1 MATVRIP
8 PVLRPKTGGEGEVGA
23 AGATIGEVL
32 EALAAAHPDTRE
44 QLFSEGGELNRYVN
58 VYLNDEDVRVL
69 DGLGTAVGDSDTV
82 VILPAMA
89 GGSLKRNV
97 AARLRG
103 SKATWMAHNLLHYR
117 SLRRNASHYEEL
129 EIEKPVVGS
138 IAHRDIGRHSDEVP
152 WLDRPDAAE
161 RLAASTEA
169 ASFGPEIRSKLERW
183 IDDGYMVLEGHLS
196 RAEVDEINSDLER
209 QFEQGRIKYHP
220 LGKRVV
226 NAFEHSEPVRRAVTD
241 PELLRLLSFILGREV
256 SLFQTIDFFV
266 GSEQSAHSDSFHM
279 TTEPMGYL
287 IAIWV
292 ALEDVDPESG
302 PVYYYPGSHK
312 LPYVMTEDLGGAEG
326 EVAGGKEARYAE
338 RIRSLIADRD
348 LEPVEFTAKAGDV
361 LIWHANLLHGGR
373 GIAREGATRKSLVA
387 HYFAS
392 GVLCYH
398 EVTERP
404 ALVRT

>member
-8 PVLRPKTGGEGEVGA
+8 PVLRPKTGGEGEVEA
-23 AGATIGEVL
+23 AGATVGEVL
-32 EALAAAHPDTRE
+32 EGLAAAHPETRG
-44 QLFSEGGELNRYVN
+44 QLFSDDGELNRYVN

-69 DGLGTAVGDSDTV
+69 DGLETAVSDSDTV

-89 GGSLKRNV
+89 GGSLKRTV
-97 AARLRG
+97 AGRLRE
-103 SKATWMAHNLLHYR
+103 SKATWVAHNLLHYR
-117 SLRRNASHYEEL
+117 SLRRNAGHYKEL
-129 EIEKPVVGS
+129 EIEKPLVGS
-138 IAHRDIGRHSDEVP
+138 VAHRDIGRHSEEVP
-152 WLDRPDAAE
+152 WLDRPDAAAQ
-161 RLAASTEA
+161 LAASREA
-169 ASFGPEIRSKLERW
+169 ESFPAQIRAKLAGW
-183 IDDGYMVLEGHLS
+183 IEDGYMVLEGHLS
-196 RAEVDEINSDLER
+196 PAEVEEINADLEH

-256 SLFQTIDFFV
+256 NLFQTIDFFV
-266 GSEQSAHSDSFHM
+266 GSEQAAHSDSFHM
-279 TTEPMGYL
+279 TTEPIGYL

-302 PVYYYPGSHK
+302 PVFYYPGSHK
-312 LPYVMTEDLGGAEG
+312 LPYVMTEDLGEG
-326 EVAGGKEARYAE
+326 GDLGGGKEARYAE
-338 RIRSLIADRD
+338 RIRSLIADRN

-373 GIAREGATRKSLVA
+373 AIAREGATRKSLVA
-387 HYFAS
+387 HYFGS

-404 ALVRT
+404 AIVRA

>member
-8 PVLRPKTGGEGEVGA
+8 PVLRPKTEGEGEVEAPG
-23 AGATIGEVL
+23 TTVGEVL
-32 EALAAAHPDTRE
+32 EALSGAHPDTRG
-44 QLFSEGGELNRYVN
+44 QLFSEDGELNRYVN

-69 DGLGTAVGDSDTV
+69 DGLETAVADPDTV

-89 GGSLKRNV
+89 GGSLKRTV
-97 AARLRG
+97 ASRLRE
-103 SKATWMAHNLLHYR
+103 SKATWVAHNLIHYR
-117 SLRRNASHYEEL
+117 SLRRNARHYKQL
-129 EIEKPVVGS
+129 EIEKPLVGS
-138 IAHRDIGRHSDEVP
+138 IAHRDIGRHSGEVP
-152 WLDRPDAAE
+152 WLDRADAAE
-161 RLAASTEA
+161 RLAASAQAE
-169 ASFGPEIRSKLERW
+169 SFPAEIRSKLEGW
-183 IDDGYMVLEGHLS
+183 IEDGYLVLEGHLS
-196 RAEVDEINSDLER
+196 RDEVEEVNSDLER

-241 PELLRLLSFILGREV
+241 PELTRLLSFILGREV
-256 SLFQTIDFFV
+256 NLFQTIDFFV
-266 GSEQSAHSDSFHM
+266 GSEQAAHSDSFHM

-312 LPYVMTEDLGGAEG
+312 LPYVMTEDLGEADGDLG
-326 EVAGGKEARYAE
+326 GGKEARYAE

-348 LEPVEFTAKAGDV
+348 LEPIEFTAKAGDV

-373 GIAREGATRKSLVA
+373 GIARDGATRKSLVA
-387 HYFAS
+387 HYFGS

-404 ALVRT
+404 ALVRA

>member
-23 AGATIGEVL
+23 AGQTVGEVL
-32 EALAAAHPDTRE
+32 EALAAAHPDTRD

-69 DGLGTAVGDSDTV
+69 DGLGTAVADSDTV

-89 GGSLKRNV
+89 GGSLRRTV
-97 AARLRG
+97 ASRLRE
-103 SKATWMAHNLLHYR
+103 SKATWIAHNLLHYR
-117 SLRRNASHYEEL
+117 SLRRNAGHYREL

-161 RLAASTEA
+161 RLAESAEA
-169 ASFGPEIRSKLERW
+169 ESFGAETRAKLARW

-196 RAEVDEINSDLER
+196 RADVDEINSDLER
-209 QFEQGRIKYHP
+209 QFEQGKIKYHP

-256 SLFQTIDFFV
+256 NLFQTIDFFV
-266 GSEQSAHSDSFHM
+266 GSEQAAHSDSFHM

-292 ALEDVDPESG
+292 ALEDVSPESG

-312 LPYVMTEDLGGAEG
+312 LPYVMTEDLGDRGG
-326 EVAGGKEARYAE
+326 DLGGGKEARYAE
-338 RIRSLIADRD
+338 RIRSLIADRG
-348 LEPVEFTAKAGDV
+348 LEPVEFTASAGDV

-387 HYFAS
+387 HYFGS

-404 ALVRT
+404 ALVRA